1 MAIACQPVC
10 VVPWLLVAPFLGFS
24 CTNSVRWRQK
34 QTEKLFLEI
43 SQNSQENTCTRVSL
57 LIMLQ
62 ACEFFEISKNT
73 FFTER
78 LRKTASLKTFSLRR
92 LKVISTEYHVTL
104 RDSKVD
110 VAYRW
115 DFLILIRNS
124 KCWIN
129 NISES
134 IAINK
139 FSNENVINPFSTN
152 VLLLYLLKT
161 SENRRLFWC
170 FQGV

>member
-1 MAIACQPVC
+1 
-10 VVPWLLVAPFLGFS
+10 
-24 CTNSVRWRQK
+24 
-34 QTEKLFLEI
+34 
-43 SQNSQENTCTRVSL
+43 
-57 LIMLQ
+57 MLQ

-139 FSNENVINPFSTN
+139 FSNENVINPFQPMFYFCTSWKHQKTGGCSDVFRGYRSGTLVEN
-152 VLLLYLLKT
+152 GLRACNWGKLLFLHSIFSK
-161 SENRRLFWC
+161 ER
-170 FQGV
+170 